1 MARLHVEVV
10 TPERR
15 LVQVEADE
23 VIAPGYDGLF
33 GVRPGH
39 VAYLALMQAGLL
51 TVKEGASQQR
61 YFVAGGFCEVADDS
75 VRVLADVAEPLE
87 SIDLNEAKKRLGD
100 AEAKL
105 LELSPSLPAYEQQRE
120 AARTARVRLELASKR

>member
-1 MARLHVEVV
+1 MARLNVEVV

-23 VIAPGYDGLF
+23 VIAPGADGLF

-39 VAYLALMQAGLL
+39 IAYLAVMQPGLL
-51 TVKEGASQQR
+51 TVKEGAHEQR
-61 YFVAGGFCEVADDS
+61 YFVEGGFVEVADDA
-75 VRVLADVAEPLE
+75 VRVLADVAETLE
-87 SIDLNEAKKRLGD
+87 SIDVGEAQKRLAA

-105 LELSPSLPAYEQQRE
+105 LEISPSLPAYEQQ
-120 AARTARVRLELASKR
+120 ADAVRTAKVRLELASKR

>member
-23 VIAPGYDGLF
+23 VIAPGADGLF

-39 VAYLALMQAGLL
+39 IAYLALMQPGLL
-51 TVKEGASQQR
+51 TVNEASREQR
-61 YFVAGGFCEVADDS
+61 YFVAGGFCEVADDA
-75 VRVLADVAEPLE
+75 VRVLADNAEPLE
-87 SIDLNEAKKRLGD
+87 GIDVTEAKKRAD
-100 AEAKL
+100 AAEAKL
-105 LELSPSLPAYEQQRE
+105 AEISPTLPAYEQQRE
-120 AARTARVRLELASKR
+120 AARTAKVRFELASRR